1 MPKNFSE
8 LTDPCTDCG
17 LIHPAKDDATDD
29 CNRYQN
35 VEAKAV
41 SSDLRRQIDA
51 DVRSVFATGL
61 ALHGFV

>member
-8 LTDPCTDCG
+8 LTDACEDCG
-17 LIHPAKDDATDD
+17 LIHPVKDGATDD

-35 VEAKAV
+35 VEANAA
-41 SSDLRRQIDA
+41 SDDLRRQVDA
-51 DVRSVFATGL
+51 DIRSVFATGL